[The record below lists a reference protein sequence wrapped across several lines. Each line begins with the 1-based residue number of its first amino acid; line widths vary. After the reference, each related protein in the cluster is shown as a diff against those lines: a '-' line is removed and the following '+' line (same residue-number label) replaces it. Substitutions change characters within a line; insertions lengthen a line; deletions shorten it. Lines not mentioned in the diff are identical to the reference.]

1 MRPLVIRSACQDF
14 YVNGPARWFGWMPGA
29 TSLIWMNSR
38 VIHPPKSHLFDLDE
52 LHYLN
57 ATCSCFFSI
66 NFWLCTHL
74 CLRCQVVARGHLL
87 MPFPPPPT
95 SFFALHATVS
105 QRSPTPHPKLQIAAP
120 FHSSNS
126 QYHSVLVFIVNQY
139 SVTSAHINGGDCP
152 KIKKNSGPCVLFG
165 DKGTKCPL
173 KCRQTSMTD
182 TFNQT
187 NTIKALLFP
196 WCVYSICFVCIS

>member
-57 ATCSCFFSI
+57 ATCSCFLALIFDCVLT
-66 NFWLCTHL
+66 FVKDVRWLPEVTYWCYS
-74 CLRCQVVARGHLL
+74 
-87 MPFPPPPT
+87 PPRT
-95 SFFALHATVS
+95 SFFGLHATVS

-126 QYHSVLVFIVNQY
+126 QYHSVRVFIVNQY

>member
-1 MRPLVIRSACQDF
+1 MWMGQLVDLDECPEPPLWS
-14 YVNGPARWFGWMPGA
+14 GWIPGWSTHQRA
-29 TSLIWMNSR
+29 TSLIWMNSIIWMQR
-38 VIHPPKSHLFDLDE
+38 VVVFLALIFDCVLTFVKDVRWLPEVTYWCYSPP
-52 LHYLN
+52 
-57 ATCSCFFSI
+57 
-66 NFWLCTHL
+66 
-74 CLRCQVVARGHLL
+74 R
-87 MPFPPPPT
+87 T
-95 SFFALHATVS
+95 SFFGLHATVS

-126 QYHSVLVFIVNQY
+126 QYHSVRVFIVNQY